1 MLITRRLAEAKL
13 YPTTTPMLE
22 SRGSVKCKSAAD
34 YTKSSFLLQGGGVL
48 RAKKSPDIPPKPTI
62 QAGLNWLAARSWRST
77 CIGSAVLSLFDCM
90 RPWRSTRTPPQKPNL
105 FFCTTYCWF
114 NKEPGTRD
122 GSLLN
127 TATPQHHTTAS
138 RLLLIPTSLIPN
150 TRPPKADPKS
160 PRFHPK
166 KTTTTTQDCEQDSIS
181 HHHRQHHSFAFFSR
195 LLQRVYD

>member
-77 CIGSAVLSLFDCM
+77 CIGSAVLSLLIACDRGVLLELHHKNRTFSFVLLTAG
-90 RPWRSTRTPPQKPNL
+90 STRNQA
-105 FFCTTYCWF
+105 
-114 NKEPGTRD
+114 PGM
-122 GSLLN
+122 GAYLI
-127 TATPQHHTTAS
+127 PQHRNTT
-138 RLLLIPTSLIPN
+138 LL
-150 TRPPKADPKS
+150 
-160 PRFHPK
+160 
-166 KTTTTTQDCEQDSIS
+166 
-181 HHHRQHHSFAFFSR
+181 HRAC
-195 LLQRVYD
+195 Y